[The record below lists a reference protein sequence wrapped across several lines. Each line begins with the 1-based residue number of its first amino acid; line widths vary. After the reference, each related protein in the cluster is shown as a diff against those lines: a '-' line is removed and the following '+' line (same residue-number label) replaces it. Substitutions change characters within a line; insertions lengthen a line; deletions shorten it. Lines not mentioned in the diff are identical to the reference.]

1 MVFTMTYEESGV
13 WKWKLSRFSRLA
25 GSDLVTTPGPVP
37 SFEFNSISR
46 RPLED
51 SGWRQ
56 EYQLVPV
63 KELHNLIVIS
73 ALLRRMGAH
82 WGTLLIELEPY
93 QIDHGRSHL

>member
-82 WGTLLIELEPY
+82 LGYTP
-93 QIDHGRSHL
+93 HRT